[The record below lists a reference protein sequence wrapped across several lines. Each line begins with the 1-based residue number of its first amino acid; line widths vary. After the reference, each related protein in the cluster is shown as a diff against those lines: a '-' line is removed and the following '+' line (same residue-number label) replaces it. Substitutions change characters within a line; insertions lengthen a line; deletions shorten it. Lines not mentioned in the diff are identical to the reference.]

1 MSALVLAHGEAL
13 SNLPLFVAQACGY
26 FRQRG
31 LTVTV
36 PELSG
41 TASTI
46 ALLRSGAAQIGTTGF
61 TQPLSDFNAEDPLR
75 IIAGSGVG
83 GMAVMIHP
91 DSLDAEPT
99 SLRFG
104 TFFEDPMEVL
114 LHDAINHYRGV
125 WQHSDIRY
133 FATLSQAIIAMQR
146 REVDACTFIEPV
158 ISQLELLGFKKM
170 CDAADVWG
178 SSYPDTVL
186 VTRQSFLHQ
195 HPDVVDAVIQA
206 LLQAENSIKTD
217 PQGALSGVTQ
227 FYPGVS
233 LAVMMQGLARQPPQI
248 DIRPLGEVIIKRFQA
263 LAAMGR
269 LTPPD
274 NPCSVLDFSRLSVL
288 LAQTATEYLQ

>member
-1 MSALVLAHGEAL
+1 MSELVLAHGEAL

-26 FRQRG
+26 FREQG

-61 TQPLSDFNAEDPLR
+61 TQPLSDFSAADPLR

-91 DSLDAEPT
+91 DSVAAAP
-99 SLRFG
+99 SALRFG

-114 LHDAINHYRGV
+114 LHDTITHYRGA

-133 FATLSQAIIAMQR
+133 FDTLHQAITAMQR
-146 REVDACTFIEPV
+146 REIDACTFIEPV
-158 ISQLELLGFKKM
+158 ISQLEMLGFQKM
-170 CDAADVWG
+170 CDAAEVWG
-178 SSYPDTVL
+178 TGYPDTVL

-195 HPDVVDAVIQA
+195 YPDVVDAVIKA
-206 LLQAENSIKTD
+206 LLQAETTIKAD
-217 PQGALSGVTQ
+217 PQGALASVTR
-227 FYPGVS
+227 FYPGVPP
-233 LAVMMQGLARQPPQI
+233 ATMMQGLARQPPQI
-248 DIRPLGEVIIKRFQA
+248 DIRPLAGAIISRFQA

-269 LTPPD
+269 LAPPE
-274 NPCSVLDFSRLSVL
+274 NPYSVLDFSRLSAL
-288 LAQTATEYLQ
+288 LAQTEYTH

>member
-1 MSALVLAHGEAL
+1 MSELVLAHGEAL

-26 FRQRG
+26 FRDRG

-36 PELSG
+36 PKLSG

-61 TQPLSDFNAEDPLR
+61 TQPLRDFNAADPLR

-91 DSLDAEPT
+91 DSVAAAPAT
-99 SLRFG
+99 LRFG

-114 LHDAINHYRGV
+114 LHDAINHYQGV
-125 WQHSDIRY
+125 WQRSDIRY
-133 FATLSQAIIAMQR
+133 FNTLQQGITAMQR
-146 REVDACTFIEPV
+146 REIDACTFIEPV

-178 SSYPDTVL
+178 TGYPDTVL

-195 HPDVVDAVIQA
+195 YPDVVDAVIKA
-206 LLQAENSIKTD
+206 LLQAENAIKAD
-217 PQGALSGVTQ
+217 PQGALSSVAR

-233 LAVMMQGLARQPPQI
+233 LAVMTQGLSRQPSQI
-248 DIRPLGEVIIKRFQA
+248 DIRSLAGTIIGRFDA

-269 LTPPD
+269 LVPPD
-274 NPCSVLDFSRLSVL
+274 NPYAVLDFSRLSAL
-288 LAQTATEYLQ
+288 LSQTEYTH